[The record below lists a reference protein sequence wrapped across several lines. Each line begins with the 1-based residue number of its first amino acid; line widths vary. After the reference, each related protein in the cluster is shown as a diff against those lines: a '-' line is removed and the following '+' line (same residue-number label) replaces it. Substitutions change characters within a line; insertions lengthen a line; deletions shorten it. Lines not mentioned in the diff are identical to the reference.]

1 MKPKKAKE
9 FSIRSEQIHTQ
20 EWKIYKLEC
29 ITIIIQMWKGSQA
42 LQQKIKSR
50 KKLWCIFIN
59 QHVWWECNVMSRSVT
74 HICNLL
80 RINII

>member
-29 ITIIIQMWKGSQA
+29 ITVFMSMWKGSQA
-42 LQQKIKSR
+42 LQQKLKSS

-59 QHVWWECNVMSRSVT
+59 QHVWYG
-74 HICNLL
+74 
-80 RINII
+80 INII

>member
-29 ITIIIQMWKGSQA
+29 ITIFISMWKGSQA
-42 LQQKIKSR
+42 LQQKIK
-50 KKLWCIFIN
+50 IN
-59 QHVWWECNVMSRSVT
+59 QHVWWELGV
-74 HICNLL
+74 
-80 RINII
+80 